1 MSKFFDLAQIK
12 LKAQGH
18 SARAI
23 DRAPA
28 IVQRRLARMLEYP
41 YSFPAL
47 HPFYSCILAA
57 QLKQKRSGFIKENY
71 QKSRT
76 QFTQQMQAFQSQV
89 TAIARVE
96 DRQLALASG
105 TTKARLYHPNP
116 EQTLPLIVFYHGGG
130 FIVGDLDSH
139 DEACRLLAKHANAQ
153 VLSVD
158 YPLAPEH
165 SAQQMIQRCVE
176 ALQWAFEHQQD
187 LNVAPNRIAV
197 AGDSAGGNISAVV
210 SQQSKNQIFAPQAQF
225 LVYPAIDFKN
235 RYASFY
241 KYKDGLVLTA
251 EDIDNVT
258 ALYPMRHQTALD
270 DPIISPIYGDLNG
283 LAPAYVITAQFDV
296 LHDEG
301 ELYAEK
307 LKHAG
312 VKTLYSNIADQ
323 PHGFINMTTIHHR
336 AKQHWIEHAKA
347 FRQFWNTLS

>member
-1 MSKFFDLAQIK
+1 MSKFFDLEQIK
-12 LKAQGH
+12 QSAQMQT
-18 SARAI
+18 ARAI
-23 DRAPA
+23 DRAPNV
-28 IVQRRLARMLEYP
+28 VQRRLAKMLGYP
-41 YSFPAL
+41 YDFTGL
-47 HPFYSCILAA
+47 HPFYQCILAA
-57 QLKQKRSGFIKENY
+57 QLKQKRTGFIKLNY
-71 QKSRT
+71 QKSRQ
-76 QFTQQMQAFQSQV
+76 QFRQQMQAFQAHK
-89 TAIARVE
+89 TTIAFVE
-96 DRQLALASG
+96 NRQLALASG
-105 TTKARLYHPNP
+105 TTKARHYHPNP

-130 FIVGDLDSH
+130 FVVGDIDSH

-153 VLSVD
+153 VLSID

-165 SAQQMIQRCVE
+165 APEQMIQCCVE
-176 ALQWAFEHQQD
+176 ALQWAFAHQQE

-210 SQQSKNQIFAPQAQF
+210 AQQVKNQIFAPQAQF

-251 EDIDNVT
+251 EDIDHVT
-258 ALYPMRHQTALD
+258 TLYPMRHQVALD

-283 LAPAYVITAQFDV
+283 LAPVYVITAQFDV

-312 VKTLYSNIADQ
+312 VKTLYSNIEDQ
-323 PHGFINMTTIHHR
+323 PHGFINMTTIHQR
-336 AKQHWIEHAKA
+336 AKQHWIEHAQA